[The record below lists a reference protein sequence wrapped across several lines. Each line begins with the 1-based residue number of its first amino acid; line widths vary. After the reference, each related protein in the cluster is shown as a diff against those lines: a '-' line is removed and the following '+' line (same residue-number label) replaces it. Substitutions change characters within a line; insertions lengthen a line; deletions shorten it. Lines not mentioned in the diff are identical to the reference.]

1 MRQILLFSQLLLIS
15 LLFFAC
21 GSGGSDSVSEVS
33 VPTSAGST
41 LASTSSGSDSTTD
54 SDTSSN
60 PIVIDEVGASSPEP
74 SPSTPPTAP
83 FEARTIDGTGNNAD
97 NLGAAGTAQRLAVP
111 QAYADGVSS
120 PSGAAR
126 PSARLVSNALA
137 AQTASAPD
145 PQSRSALVW
154 GWGQFLDHDLDLT
167 LTNDEEPFPIAVPT
181 GDAYFD
187 PTSSGTATIP
197 LSRSVA
203 VEGTGTGTDNPR
215 RHPNAITSFID
226 GSQVYGSDDILA
238 ASLRE
243 FSGGRLRVSH
253 GNLPPLNPASTGVA
267 FLCGDIRADENLL
280 LTSLQTLLLREHNR
294 LAQLLATQNPNLDD
308 ERLYQLSR
316 KIVGAVI
323 QNITYREFLPAL
335 LGPDPLPRYQG
346 YDSTVDPSVSL
357 LFSTAAYRLGH
368 SQVTATLYRRG
379 PDGQPIPQGDLAVR
393 DAFFQPQLLIDE
405 GGIEP
410 LLRGATLHVQE
421 TTDVQVIDDLRN
433 FLFGPPGA
441 GGFDLLSL
449 NIQRGR
455 DHGLPDYNSI
465 RGEYGMPILQT
476 FEEITTNQQRQ
487 AALSSTYRSID
498 DVDPWIGLMS
508 EDPAPFS
515 AVGPTLRNILVDQF
529 RRLRDGDRFW
539 YANDPALASYRQTI
553 EDTTLAKLIERNTN
567 ITGLTPHA
575 FFVASPRPNPSP
587 TVRARLVPNPKAKPP
602 SL

>member
-1 MRQILLFSQLLLIS
+1 MRQILLLSQLLLLS

-21 GSGGSDSVSEVS
+21 GSDNGSGGVGDVSGLTSD
-33 VPTSAGST
+33 GST
-41 LASTSSGSDSTTD
+41 LASSPSATDPATT
-54 SDTSSN
+54 
-60 PIVIDEVGASSPEP
+60 PIIIDEVGASSPGP
-74 SPSTPPTAP
+74 TTTPTTPSTS
-83 FEARTIDGTGNNAD
+83 FEARTIDGTGNNTRD
-97 NLGAAGTAQRLAVP
+97 LGAAGTAQRLAVS

-120 PSGAAR
+120 PSGLGR

-137 AQTASAPD
+137 AQSSSTPD

-167 LTNDEEPFPIAVPT
+167 LTNDDEPFPISVPT
-181 GDAYFD
+181 GDPYFD
-187 PTSSGTATIP
+187 PTSTGTATIP

-203 VEGTGTGTDNPR
+203 LEGSGTGTDNPR

-226 GSQVYGSDDILA
+226 GSQVYGSDDIVA

-243 FSGGRLRVSH
+243 FTGGRMRLSA
-253 GNLPPLNPASTGVA
+253 GDLPPLNTEDPGRVA

-294 LAQLLATQNPNLDD
+294 LAQEIATQDPDLDD

-323 QNITYREFLPAL
+323 QSITYQEFLPAL
-335 LGPDPLPRYQG
+335 VGPNPLPRYQG
-346 YDSTVDPSVSL
+346 YDATVDPSISV

-379 PDGQPIPQGDLAVR
+379 SDGQPISEGDLAVR

-410 LLRGATLHVQE
+410 LLRGAAINVQE

-455 DHGLPDYNSI
+455 DHGLPDYNTI
-465 RGEYGMPILQT
+465 RREYGMSVLQT
-476 FEEITTNQQRQ
+476 FQQVTSNLERQ
-487 AALSSTYRSID
+487 TALASTYGSID
-498 DVDPWIGLMS
+498 AVDAWIGLMS

-515 AVGPTLRNILVDQF
+515 AVGPTLRNILIDQF

-539 YANDPALASYRQTI
+539 YANDPALSAYRQMI
-553 EDTTLAKLIERNTN
+553 EDTTLTKLIERNTD

-587 TVRARLVPNPKAKPP
+587 TIRARMVPNPKAKPP